1 MEMKRT
7 KTPERALSDLMTA
20 CAKSEKATSD
30 ARRLLA
36 RWGVESRAAE
46 EIVGRLVEMKF
57 IDDRRYAE
65 AYVREKTRLSR
76 WGVRKIRE
84 GLRAK
89 RIAEE
94 IVDEA
99 LGEADARTMGRKL
112 DELLRRKAKTVKAS
126 NDFERKGKL
135 LRYGM
140 GLGFDYEE
148 IAGAINRLA
157 EEERTGDE

>member
-1 MEMKRT
+1 MKRT

-20 CAKSEKATSD
+20 CAKSEKETSD

-36 RWGVESRAAE
+36 RWGVEAQAAE
-46 EIVGRLVEMKF
+46 EIVRKLVEAKF

-65 AYVREKTRLSR
+65 AYVREKIRLSR

-89 RIAEE
+89 RIPEA

-112 DELLRRKAKTVKAS
+112 DELLRRKSRTVKAA

-148 IAGAINRLA
+148 IAGALDRLA
-157 EEERTGDE
+157 EDARTDDE

>member
-1 MEMKRT
+1 M
-7 KTPERALSDLMTA
+7 
-20 CAKSEKATSD
+20 
-30 ARRLLA
+30 
-36 RWGVESRAAE
+36 G
-46 EIVGRLVEMKF
+46 
-57 IDDRRYAE
+57 
-65 AYVREKTRLSR
+65 RLSR

-89 RIAEE
+89 RIPEA

-112 DELLRRKAKTVKAS
+112 DELLRRKSKTVKAA

-148 IAGAINRLA
+148 IAGALDRLA
-157 EEERTGDE
+157 EDARTDDE

>member
-1 MEMKRT
+1 MKRT
-7 KTPERALSDLMTA
+7 KTPEKALSDLMTA
-20 CAKSEKATSD
+20 CAKSEKASSD
-30 ARRLLA
+30 VRRLLA

-46 EIVGRLVEMKF
+46 EIVDKLVETKF

-89 RIAEE
+89 RIPEE
-94 IVDEA
+94 VIDEA
-99 LGEADARTMGRKL
+99 LRETDEQTMGRKL
-112 DELLRRKAKTVKAS
+112 EELLRRKARTVRAA
-126 NDFERKGKL
+126 NDYERKGKL

-140 GLGFDYEE
+140 GLGFDYE
-148 IAGAINRLA
+148 AVSAVLDQLT
-157 EEERTGDE
+157 EEE

>member
-7 KTPERALSDLMTA
+7 KTPEKALSDLMTA
-20 CAKSEKATSD
+20 CAKSEKASSD
-30 ARRLLA
+30 VRRLLA

-46 EIVGRLVEMKF
+46 EIVDKLVETKF

-89 RIAEE
+89 RIPEE
-94 IVDEA
+94 VIDEA
-99 LGEADARTMGRKL
+99 LRETDEQTMGRKL
-112 DELLRRKAKTVKAS
+112 EELLRRKARTVRAA
-126 NDFERKGKL
+126 NDYERKGKL

-140 GLGFDYEE
+140 GLGFDYE
-148 IAGAINRLA
+148 AVSAVLDQLT
-157 EEERTGDE
+157 EEE